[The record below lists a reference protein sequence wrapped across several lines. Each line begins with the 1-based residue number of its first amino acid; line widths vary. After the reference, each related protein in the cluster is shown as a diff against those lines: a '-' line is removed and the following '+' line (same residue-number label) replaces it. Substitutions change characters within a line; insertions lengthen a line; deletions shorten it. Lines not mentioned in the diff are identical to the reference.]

1 MIRPGWTTAARSLG
15 VAAVLALVAGGAL
28 WVACFSERTTGAGP
42 SPDACDVSL
51 PPELLGAT
59 VVAIRN
65 FTFEPADVRVPV
77 GGKVAWVNC
86 APADEP
92 AHTSTSDGGSWSS
105 PLLAPGSTFGF
116 TFTQA
121 GTFPYHC
128 EPHPFM
134 QGNVTVEP

>member
-1 MIRPGWTTAARSLG
+1 MRRSLYATVALG
-15 VAAVLALVAGGAL
+15 VTVIGGST
-28 WVACFSERTTGAGP
+28 VACFPERSTSAGP
-42 SPDACDVSL
+42 SPDACDTSL

-65 FTFEPADVRVPV
+65 FTFEPAEVRVPM

-92 AHTSTSDGGSWSS
+92 AHTSTSDQAVWNS
-105 PLLAPGSTFGF
+105 PLLPPGATFGF

-134 QGNVTVEP
+134 QATVIVEP

>member
-1 MIRPGWTTAARSLG
+1 MRRPARPIVRALG
-15 VAAVLALVAGGAL
+15 LGAVLALVAGGVLA
-28 WVACFSERTTGAGP
+28 VACFSDRTTAAGP
-42 SPDACDVSL
+42 PQDACDVSL

-65 FTFEPADVRVPV
+65 FTFEPADVHVPA
-77 GGKVAWVNC
+77 GGTVAWVNC
-86 APADEP
+86 APANEP
-92 AHTSTSDGGSWSS
+92 AHTSTSDQGVWNS
-105 PLLAPGSTFGF
+105 PLLPPGATFGF

-134 QGNVTVEP
+134 QGSVIVEP

>member
-1 MIRPGWTTAARSLG
+1 MTRTTT
-15 VAAVLALVAGGAL
+15 LALALLTTGAL
-28 WVACFSERTTGAGP
+28 TFACFSERSTAAGP
-42 SPDACDVSL
+42 SPDACDASL

-65 FTFEPADVRVPV
+65 FSFEPADVRVPV

-92 AHTSTSDGGSWSS
+92 AHTSTSDQGVWSS
-105 PLLAPGSTFGF
+105 PLLPPGAVFGF

-134 QGNVTVEP
+134 QARVIVQP

>member
-1 MIRPGWTTAARSLG
+1 MRRLAHMTLAFG
-15 VAAVLALVAGGAL
+15 VLAIAASAFG
-28 WVACFSERTTGAGP
+28 CFTERATGTGP
-42 SPDACDVSL
+42 SSDLCDTSL

-65 FTFEPADVRVPV
+65 FAFEPAQVRVSV
-77 GGKVAWVNC
+77 GSKVAWVNC

-92 AHTSTSDGGSWSS
+92 AHTSTSDQGVWSS
-105 PLLAPGSTFGF
+105 PLLEPTATFSF
-116 TFTQA
+116 TFTEA

-134 QGNVTVEP
+134 QATVIVE

>member
-1 MIRPGWTTAARSLG
+1 MKRAAYTAVALG
-15 VAAVLALVAGGAL
+15 IAAVGATA
-28 WVACFSERTTGAGP
+28 VACFSERTTSAGP

-65 FTFEPADVRVPV
+65 FTFEPAEVRVPV

-92 AHTSTSDGGSWSS
+92 AHTSTSDQGVWSS
-105 PLLAPGSTFGF
+105 PLLPPSETFAF

-134 QGNVTVEP
+134 QATVIVEP